1 LHGIPLHSPHKQ
13 HPKELHV
20 HHWGDQGKNFQLG
33 QQNVGGAP
41 LGTISTNHSSPK
53 ARTIS
58 LVQIRSGQAVKLQ
71 PGCFIRT
78 MDYINMAD
86 EAEQVT

>member
-1 LHGIPLHSPHKQ
+1 MGSLYIAHTNNIQ
-13 HPKELHV
+13 
-20 HHWGDQGKNFQLG
+20 KNCTFTIGETREKIFSLDS
-33 QQNVGGAP
+33 NMWVVYS

-58 LVQIRSGQAVKLQ
+58 SVQIRSGQAVKLQ